1 MGDMLFGG
9 SVNSIIDPLRE
20 GGSIVNLL
28 ATPLMSGEFE
38 SKIFVVDE
46 SPQIMQ
52 LYGAAVATLYV
63 VNPYTGTTSQFRHN
77 GNTVVLSNTGDTVCL
92 LNTPGAYLFRIATIS
107 LPAVDINV
115 MRSKLPVTLQ
125 GQSGTAGVAGTQ
137 GATGVAGAQGAAGV
151 AGTDATLAG
160 GVYSTPMYQ
169 YTDANAIVP
178 WPTAVH
184 VNNPNADFTVAPTGV
199 VTAQAGVI
207 EVKVSF
213 EPLFTGAWSYF
224 RIKFYHGAAPIQVH
238 EIQRG
243 TSALGSFTA
252 TASILLMPT
261 SITAGKNFAHI
272 QVETDSTDCFIAHA
286 ELYITKGVA

>member
-151 AGTDATLAG
+151 AGAQGAAGVAGTDATLAG

-207 EVKVSF
+207 EVKV
-213 EPLFTGAWSYF
+213 
-224 RIKFYHGAAPIQVH
+224 
-238 EIQRG
+238 
-243 TSALGSFTA
+243 
-252 TASILLMPT
+252 
-261 SITAGKNFAHI
+261 
-272 QVETDSTDCFIAHA
+272 
-286 ELYITKGVA
+286 